1 MQPGLEDVDGGR
13 HSSGDAGGEGTDP
26 STCSISPQSA
36 GDAGEAAFIF
46 FLDLVILGEMTG
58 VLLLELT
65 GAAAGAGAA
74 AAHRCCRLL
83 PTAAAAAAGHH

>member
-1 MQPGLEDVDGGR
+1 MEAGTPLEMLVGKGPTHPPVQSRRNLHGG
-13 HSSGDAGGEGTDP
+13 DT
-26 STCSISPQSA
+26 
-36 GDAGEAAFIF
+36 GEAAFIF

-74 AAHRCCRLL
+74 AADRCCRLL

>member
-1 MQPGLEDVDGGR
+1 MEELVPCMGRPGLRLLALRGARVDTLTQPGLEDVDGGR

-46 FLDLVILGEMTG
+46 FLDLVASDSI
-58 VLLLELT
+58 
-65 GAAAGAGAA
+65 
-74 AAHRCCRLL
+74 
-83 PTAAAAAAGHH
+83 